1 MKLPELSV
9 KRRVAFLMVFIAIL
23 GAGIFGLTQLGVDMY
38 PDMEFPMIMVMS
50 SMEGAGPE
58 EMENLV
64 TDPLEQ
70 ALARV
75 SNVKKVTS
83 TSRAGIS
90 IVTAE
95 FNWGHSLNQAET
107 DVRRQ
112 LDMFEAALPDDA
124 TDPLVFALDPSMQPV
139 LYVGFSSEVLNDF
152 DLRTLIQE
160 EIEPLFSRLDG
171 VGSAVTS
178 GGLERQINVE
188 VDPTAMMSTGVTISQ
203 VVGVLS
209 SVRNNTPAGRI
220 DAGGMNMSIRIESAF
235 HSVEEIEQIV
245 VGMNAGSPVLLRDIA
260 SVEDGQ
266 AEELQYVR
274 FNGRPSI
281 SMYMNK
287 RSDANTVNVCARIR
301 DQLENIDESYG
312 DILTPAILFD
322 QSEFIEQSINNLG
335 STALQACFLAFLVL
349 LFFLRSWKSS
359 FIAGI
364 SIPISVFVTFAVMH
378 FTDVQLNM
386 ISLAGLALAIGMLVD
401 NAIVVLENI
410 FRHRSSGESPS
421 DSAVNGAAEVS
432 NAITASTLTTL
443 AVFIPI
449 LFVPGIAG
457 QLFKEMVLTITF
469 SLTISLFVALSL
481 VPLIS
486 SWTKKLVPVVKPKSI
501 SGRIGKRLDR
511 LEVRYNRFVTWAVD
525 HKKIILFS
533 TAGAF
538 VMAIILIGQLPS
550 DFFPESDDGFLM
562 MNVELPIG
570 SSLETTFETVQVLE
584 DSIKAIVP
592 PEDLLAVFTTVG
604 EAEGI
609 MAIFGASG
617 SNAAM
622 VRVRLTPSSQRTT
635 SMFEYQDRIRDVLK
649 DMPGVEY
656 DAEGGMSLFSSAA
669 IEITLYGDDLDL
681 LYEKAEE
688 IKEAMAGIEGV
699 KDARTSMQE
708 LIPEYS
714 FAPDPVRLSLLGMS
728 QAQLAMD
735 VRYGFQGSRASI
747 YREGDEEFDV
757 FVRYPENLRDSRE
770 DLEYASVLGRP
781 LISMGSLNQRVVSN
795 TISRKNQA
803 RMVTISCDVS
813 GKSLGEVSTD
823 VMAMLR
829 DIDTSGFRY
838 EMGGEME
845 DQKETF
851 MYLGIAIMVAA
862 LLVYMV
868 MAGQFESFLEPF
880 IIIFTLPL
888 AFIGVALGLFV
899 TSTSLSVMAIIGMLM
914 LAGIVV
920 NNGIVMVDYANQL
933 RKSGKDLKIA
943 IVEAST
949 TRMRP
954 IIMTAATTILAMFPL
969 ALGVGEGAETWAP
982 MAVTVIGGLFVATVL
997 TLIVEPCIYV
1007 IFGSH
1012 KTFLRKNSESNG
1024 TY

>member
-9 KRRVAFLMVFIAIL
+9 KRRVTFLMVFIAIL

-38 PDMEFPMIMVMS
+38 PDIEFPMIMVMS
-50 SMEGAGPE
+50 TMEGAGPE

-75 SNVKKVTS
+75 SNVKKVSS

-90 IVTAE
+90 VVTAE

-124 TDPLVFALDPSMQPV
+124 SDPLVFALDPSMQPV
-139 LYVGFSSEVLNDF
+139 LYVGFSSDILNDF

-171 VGSAVTS
+171 VGSAVTM
-178 GGLERQINVE
+178 GGRERQINVE
-188 VDPTAMMSTGVTISQ
+188 VNPAALMDAGITISQ
-203 VVGVLS
+203 VAAALG

-220 DAGGMNMSIRIESAF
+220 DAGGMNMNIRVESAF
-235 HSVEEIEQIV
+235 HSIEEIRQLV
-245 VGMNAGSPVLLRDIA
+245 VGANAGSPILLRDVA
-260 SVEDGQ
+260 SVQDGQ
-266 AEELQYVR
+266 IDEVQYVR
-274 FNGRPSI
+274 FNGRPSV
-281 SMYMNK
+281 SLFMNK

-301 DQLENIDESYG
+301 NQLDDISDDYG
-312 DILTPAILFD
+312 NILTPVILFD

-335 STALQACFLAFLVL
+335 TTALQACFLAFLVL

-359 FIAGI
+359 SIAGI

-378 FTDVQLNM
+378 FTGVQLNM

-410 FRHRSSGESPS
+410 FRHREMGESQR
-421 DSAVNGAAEVS
+421 DSAVNGAMEVS

-457 QLFKEMVLTITF
+457 ELFKEMVLTITF

-486 SWTKKLVPVVKPKSI
+486 SWTKNLVPVFKPGSI
-501 SGRIGKRLDR
+501 SGRIGTMIDR
-511 LEVRYNRFVTWAVD
+511 FERKYNHLVSWAVN
-525 HKKIILFS
+525 HKKVVLIS
-533 TAGAF
+533 TAAAF
-538 VMAIILIGQLPS
+538 ILAVVMVGQLPS
-550 DFFPESDDGFLM
+550 EFFPESDDGFLM
-562 MNVELPIG
+562 MDVEEPIG
-570 SSLETTFETVQVLE
+570 TSLEITNDAVKILE
-584 DSIKAIVP
+584 DSINAIIP
-592 PEDLLAVFTTVG
+592 SEDLLAVFTTVG

-609 MAIFGASG
+609 MAIFGASS

-622 VRVRLTPSSQRTT
+622 LRVRLTPSSQRST
-635 SMFEYQDRIRDVLK
+635 SMFEYQDRIRDVLD
-649 DMPGVEY
+649 DMPGIEY
-656 DAEGGMSLFSSAA
+656 SSEAGMSLFSSSA
-669 IEITLYGDDLDL
+669 IEITLYGDNLDL

-688 IKEAMAGIEGV
+688 IKNTISQIEGV
-699 KDARTSMQE
+699 KDARTSMEE

-714 FAPDPVRLSLLGMS
+714 FVPDPVRLSLLGIS
-728 QAQLAMD
+728 QSQLALD

-747 YREGDEEFDV
+747 YREGDEEYNIFI
-757 FVRYPENLRDSRE
+757 RYPENIRDSRE
-770 DLEYASVLGRP
+770 DLEYASILGRP
-781 LISMGSLNQRVVSN
+781 LISMGSLDQRVVSN

-813 GKSLGEVSTD
+813 GRSLGEVSSD
-823 VMAMLR
+823 VTTMLR
-829 DIDTSGFRY
+829 EIDMTGFRY

-862 LLVYMV
+862 ALVYMV

-888 AFIGVALGLFV
+888 AFIGVVLGLFV
-899 TSTSLSVMAIIGMLM
+899 TSTTLSVMSIIGMLM

-933 RKSGKDLKIA
+933 RRSGKEIRSA

-969 ALGVGEGAETWAP
+969 AIGVGEGAETWTP
-982 MAVTVIGGLFVATVL
+982 MAVTIIGGLFVATVL
-997 TLIVEPCIYV
+997 TLVVEPCIYV
-1007 IFGSH
+1007 IFN
-1012 KTFLRKNSESNG
+1012 RK
-1024 TY
+1024 

>member
-9 KRRVAFLMVFIAIL
+9 KRRVTFLMVFIAIL

-38 PDMEFPMIMVMS
+38 PDIEFPMIMVMS
-50 SMEGAGPE
+50 TMEGAGPE

-75 SNVKKVTS
+75 SNVKKVSS

-124 TDPLVFALDPSMQPV
+124 SDPLVFALDPSMQPV
-139 LYVGFSSEVLNDF
+139 LYVGFSSDILNDF

-171 VGSAVTS
+171 VGSAVTM
-178 GGLERQINVE
+178 GGRERQINVE
-188 VDPTAMMSTGVTISQ
+188 VNPAALMDAGITISQ
-203 VVGVLS
+203 VAGALG

-220 DAGGMNMSIRIESAF
+220 DAGGMNMNIRVESAF
-235 HSVEEIEQIV
+235 HSIEEIRQLV
-245 VGMNAGSPVLLRDIA
+245 VGANAGSPILLRDVA
-260 SVEDGQ
+260 SVQDGQ
-266 AEELQYVR
+266 IDEVQYVR
-274 FNGRPSI
+274 FNGRPSV
-281 SMYMNK
+281 SLFMNK

-301 DQLENIDESYG
+301 NQLDDISDDYG
-312 DILTPAILFD
+312 NILTPVILFD

-335 STALQACFLAFLVL
+335 TTALQACFLAFLVL

-359 FIAGI
+359 SIAGI

-378 FTDVQLNM
+378 FTGVQLNM

-410 FRHRSSGESPS
+410 FRHREMGESQR
-421 DSAVNGAAEVS
+421 DSAVNGAMEVS

-457 QLFKEMVLTITF
+457 ELFKEMVLTITF

-486 SWTKKLVPVVKPKSI
+486 SWTKNLVPVFKPGSI
-501 SGRIGKRLDR
+501 SGRIGTMIDR
-511 LEVRYNRFVTWAVD
+511 FERKYNHLVSWAVN
-525 HKKIILFS
+525 HKKVVLIS
-533 TAGAF
+533 TAVAF
-538 VMAIILIGQLPS
+538 ILAVVMVGQLPS
-550 DFFPESDDGFLM
+550 EFFPESDDGFM
-562 MNVELPIG
+562 MMDVEEPIG
-570 SSLETTFETVQVLE
+570 TSLEITNEAVRVLE
-584 DSIKAIVP
+584 DSINAIIP
-592 PEDLLAVFTTVG
+592 SEDLLAVFTTVG

-609 MAIFGASG
+609 MAIFGASS

-622 VRVRLTPSSQRTT
+622 LRVRLTPSSQRST
-635 SMFEYQDRIRDVLK
+635 SMFEYQDRIRDVLD
-649 DMPGVEY
+649 DMPGIEY
-656 DAEGGMSLFSSAA
+656 SSEAGMSLFSSSA
-669 IEITLYGDDLDL
+669 IEITLYGDNLDL
-681 LYEKAEE
+681 LYEKSEE
-688 IKEAMAGIEGV
+688 IKNTMSQIEGV
-699 KDARTSMQE
+699 KDARTSMEE

-714 FAPDPVRLSLLGMS
+714 FVPDPVRLSLLGIS
-728 QAQLAMD
+728 QSQLALD

-747 YREGDEEFDV
+747 YREGDEEYNIFI
-757 FVRYPENLRDSRE
+757 RYPENIRDSRE
-770 DLEYASVLGRP
+770 DLEYASILGRP
-781 LISMGSLNQRVVSN
+781 LISMGSLDQRVVSN

-813 GKSLGEVSTD
+813 GRSLGEVSSD
-823 VMAMLR
+823 VTAMLR
-829 DIDTSGFRY
+829 EIDMTGFRY

-862 LLVYMV
+862 ALVYMV

-888 AFIGVALGLFV
+888 AFIGVVLGLFV
-899 TSTSLSVMAIIGMLM
+899 TSTTLSVMSIIGMLM

-933 RKSGKDLKIA
+933 RRSGKEIRSA

-969 ALGVGEGAETWAP
+969 AIGVGEGAETWTP
-982 MAVTVIGGLFVATVL
+982 MAVTIIGGLFVATVL
-997 TLIVEPCIYV
+997 TLVVEPCIYV
-1007 IFGSH
+1007 IFN
-1012 KTFLRKNSESNG
+1012 RK
-1024 TY
+1024 

>member
-1 MKLPELSV
+1 MRLPELSV

-64 TDPLEQ
+64 TDPIEQ

-90 IVTAE
+90 IITAE

-112 LDMFEAALPDDA
+112 LDMFEALLPDDA
-124 TDPLVFALDPSMQPV
+124 SDPLIFALDPSMQPV
-139 LYVGFSSEVLNDF
+139 LYVGFSSDVLDDF

-160 EIEPLFSRLDG
+160 EIEPLFSRIDG

-178 GGLERQINVE
+178 GGRERQINVE
-188 VDPTAMMSTGVTISQ
+188 PDPSALMDAGISISQ
-203 VVGVLS
+203 VVGALGA
-209 SVRNNTPAGRI
+209 VRNNTPAGRI

-235 HSVEEIEQIV
+235 HNVEEIEQLV
-245 VGMNAGSPVLLRDIA
+245 VGVNAGSPVLLRDVA
-260 SVEDGQ
+260 SVTDGQ
-266 AEELQYVR
+266 AEQLQYVR
-274 FNGRPSI
+274 FNGQPSV

-301 DQLENIDESYG
+301 SQLDDISESYG
-312 DILTPAILFD
+312 DILTPVILFD

-335 STALQACFLAFLVL
+335 TTALQACFLAFLVL

-359 FIAGI
+359 SIAGI

-378 FTDVQLNM
+378 FTGVQLNM

-410 FRHRSSGESPS
+410 FRHRERGESPKE
-421 DSAVNGAAEVS
+421 SAVNGALEVS

-457 QLFKEMVLTITF
+457 ELFKEMVLTITF

-486 SWTKKLVPVVKPKSI
+486 SWTKNLVPEFKPKSI
-501 SGRIGKRLDR
+501 SGRIGGMIDR
-511 LEVRYNRFVTWAVD
+511 LERRYNRLAAWAVS
-525 HKKIILFS
+525 HKKVVLIA
-533 TAGAF
+533 TAAAF
-538 VMAIILIGQLPS
+538 VLAIIMVGMLPS

-562 MNVELPIG
+562 MDVNEPIG
-570 SSLETTFETVQVLE
+570 TSLEITDEAVRALE
-584 DSIKAIVP
+584 DSIQAIVA

-604 EAEGI
+604 QAEGV

-622 VRVRLTPSSQRTT
+622 VRIRLTPSSQRTT

-649 DMPGVEY
+649 DMPGIEY
-656 DAEGGMSLFSSAA
+656 SAEGGMSLFASAA
-669 IEITLYGDDLDL
+669 IEITLYGDNLDL

-688 IKEAMAGIEGV
+688 IKNAMALIEGV
-699 KDARTSMQE
+699 KDARTSMEE

-714 FAPDPVRLSLLGMS
+714 FVPDPVRLSLLGFS
-728 QAQLAMD
+728 QSQIALD
-735 VRYGFQGSRASI
+735 LKYGFQGSRASI
-747 YREGDEEFDV
+747 YREGDEEFNI

-770 DLEYASVLGRP
+770 ELEYASVLGRP
-781 LISMGSLNQRVVSN
+781 LTSMGTLNQRVVSN
-795 TISRKNQA
+795 TISRRNQA

-813 GKSLGEVSTD
+813 GSSLGTVSSEVSS
-823 VMAMLR
+823 MLR
-829 DIDTSGFRY
+829 EIDMTGFRY
-838 EMGGEME
+838 EMGGETE

-862 LLVYMV
+862 ILVYMV

-933 RKSGKDLKIA
+933 RGAGRGIEEA

-969 ALGVGEGAETWAP
+969 ALGLGEGAETWAP
-982 MAVTVIGGLFVATVL
+982 MAVTVIGGLFVATAL
-997 TLIVEPCIYV
+997 TLVVEPCIYV
-1007 IFGSH
+1007 IFN
-1012 KTFLRKNSESNG
+1012 RKKKKK
-1024 TY
+1024 

>member
-23 GAGIFGLTQLGVDMY
+23 GTGIFGLTQLGVDMY
-38 PDMEFPMIMVMS
+38 PDMEFPMIMIMS

-70 ALARV
+70 AIARV

-83 TSRAGIS
+83 TSRSGIS
-90 IVTAE
+90 IITAE

-112 LDMFEAALPDDA
+112 LDMFDALLPDDA

-139 LYVGFSSEVLNDF
+139 LYVGFSSDVLNDF
-152 DLRTLIQE
+152 DLRTLIHE

-171 VGSAVTS
+171 VGSAVTM
-178 GGLERQINVE
+178 GGRERQINVD
-188 VDPTAMMSTGVTISQ
+188 VNPTALMDAGITISQ
-203 VVGVLS
+203 VAGALR

-220 DAGGMNMSIRIESAF
+220 DSGGMNMSIRIESAF
-235 HSVEEIEQIV
+235 HSVDEIEQLV
-245 VGMNAGSPVLLRDIA
+245 VGVNAGTPVLLRDVA
-260 SVEDGQ
+260 TVEDGQ
-266 AEELQYVR
+266 TDELQHVR
-274 FNGRPSI
+274 FNGRPSV

-301 DQLENIDESYG
+301 DQLDNISEDYG
-312 DILTPAILFD
+312 NILTPVVLFD

-335 STALQACFLAFLVL
+335 TTALEACLLAFLVL

-359 FIAGI
+359 SIAGI

-378 FTDVQLNM
+378 FTNVQLNM

-410 FRHRSSGESPS
+410 FRHRAKGESPK
-421 DSAVNGAAEVS
+421 DAAVNGAMEVS

-443 AVFIPI
+443 AVFVPI

-469 SLTISLFVALSL
+469 SLSISLFVALSL

-486 SWTKKLVPVVKPKSI
+486 SWTKNLVPVFRPASI
-501 SGRIGKRLDR
+501 SGRIGRMIDR
-511 LEVRYNRFVTWAVD
+511 FEKKYNHLVSWAVN
-525 HKKIILFS
+525 HKKVVLIS
-533 TAGAF
+533 TAVAF
-538 VMAIILIGQLPS
+538 VLAMVTVGRLPS
-550 DFFPESDDGFLM
+550 DFFPESDDGFIM
-562 MNVELPIG
+562 MDLNEPIG
-570 SSLETTFETVQVLE
+570 TSLETTNEAVKTLE
-584 DSIKAIVP
+584 DSIRAIVA
-592 PEDLLAVFTTVG
+592 PEDLLAVFSTVG
-604 EAEGI
+604 EAEGV

-622 VRVRLTPSSQRTT
+622 VRVRLTPSSQRST
-635 SMFEYQDRIRDVLK
+635 SMFEYQNRIRDVLK
-649 DMPGVEY
+649 DMPGIEY
-656 DAEGGMSLFSSAA
+656 SSKAGMSLLSSSA
-669 IEITLYGDDLDL
+669 IEITLYGDNLDL

-688 IKEAMAGIEGV
+688 IRNAMSQIEGV
-699 KDARTSMQE
+699 KDAKTSMEE

-714 FAPDPVRLSLLGMS
+714 FVPDPVRLSLLGMS
-728 QAQLAMD
+728 QSQLATD
-735 VRYGFQGSRASI
+735 VRYAFQGTRASI
-747 YREGDEEFDV
+747 YREGDEEFNI

-781 LISMGSLNQRVVSN
+781 LISLGSLDQRIVSN

-813 GKSLGEVSTD
+813 GRSLGKVSSEVTT
-823 VMAMLR
+823 MLEG
-829 DIDTSGFRY
+829 IDMTGFRF

-862 LLVYMV
+862 ALVYMV

-888 AFIGVALGLFV
+888 AFIGVVLGLLV
-899 TSTSLSVMAIIGMLM
+899 TATPLSVMAIIGMLM

-933 RKSGKDLKIA
+933 RKSGKEIKNA

-949 TRMRP
+949 IRMRP
-954 IIMTAATTILAMFPL
+954 ILMTAATTILAMFPL
-969 ALGVGEGAETWAP
+969 ALSIGEGAETWAP

-1007 IFGSH
+1007 IFGSA
-1012 KTFLRKNSESNG
+1012 KRFRRNSR
-1024 TY
+1024 

>member
-1 MKLPELSV
+1 MRLPELSV
-9 KRRVAFLMVFIAIL
+9 KRRIAFLMVFIAIL
-23 GAGIFGLTQLGVDMY
+23 GTGIFGLTQLGVDMY
-38 PDMEFPMIMVMS
+38 PDMDFPMIMVMS

-70 ALARV
+70 AIARV
-75 SNVKKVTS
+75 SNVKKVSS

-95 FNWGHSLNQAET
+95 FNWGHSLDQAET

-112 LDMFEAALPDDA
+112 LDMFEALLPEDA

-139 LYVGFSSEVLNDF
+139 LYVGFSSEILNDF
-152 DLRTLIQE
+152 DLRTLIRE

-171 VGSAVTS
+171 VGSAVTT
-178 GGLERQINVE
+178 GGRERQINVE
-188 VDPTAMMSTGVTISQ
+188 VDPAALSDAGITISQ
-203 VVGVLS
+203 VVRALS

-235 HSVEEIEQIV
+235 HNVEEIEQLV
-245 VGMNAGSPVLLRDIA
+245 VGVNAGAPVLLRDVA
-260 SVEDGQ
+260 SVQDGQ
-266 AEELQYVR
+266 ADELQHVR
-274 FNGRPSI
+274 FNGVPSV

-301 DQLENIDESYG
+301 DQLDEISADYG
-312 DILTPAILFD
+312 NTLTPVVLFD
-322 QSEFIEQSINNLG
+322 QSEFISQSINNLG
-335 STALQACFLAFLVL
+335 TTALQACFLAFLVL

-386 ISLAGLALAIGMLVD
+386 ISLAGLALAIGLLVD

-410 FRHRSSGESPS
+410 FRHREKGESPR
-421 DSAVNGAAEVS
+421 DSAVRGAMEVS

-449 LFVPGIAG
+449 LFVPGLAG

-486 SWTKKLVPVVKPKSI
+486 SWTKNLVPVFKPHSI
-501 SGRIGKRLDR
+501 SGRIGGMIDGFERK
-511 LEVRYNRFVTWAVD
+511 YNRLVSWAVN
-525 HKKIILFS
+525 HKKFVLIS
-533 TAGAF
+533 TAVAF
-538 VMAIILIGQLPS
+538 ILAIVTVGMLPS
-550 DFFPESDDGFLM
+550 DFFPESDDGFLIM
-562 MNVELPIG
+562 SLEEPIG
-570 SSLETTFETVQVLE
+570 TSLETTNEAVRALE
-584 DSIKAIVP
+584 DSIETIIP
-592 PEDLLAVFTTVG
+592 PEDLVALFTTVG
-604 EAEGI
+604 NAEGV

-622 VRVRLTPSSQRTT
+622 VRVRLTPSSQRST
-635 SMFEYQDRIRDVLK
+635 SMFEYQDRIRDVLSN
-649 DMPGVEY
+649 MPGIEY
-656 DAEGGMSLFSSAA
+656 STEGGMSIFAAAA

-681 LYEKAEE
+681 LYDKAEE
-688 IKEAMAGIEGV
+688 MRIAMSRIDGV
-699 KDARTSMQE
+699 EDARTSMQE

-714 FAPDPVRLSLLGMS
+714 FIPDPVRLSLLGMTQS
-728 QAQLAMD
+728 QLAMD

-747 YREGDEEFDV
+747 FRDGDDEFDI

-781 LISMGSLNQRVVSN
+781 LISMGSLDQRVVSN
-795 TISRKNQA
+795 TITRKNQA

-813 GKSLGEVSTD
+813 GRSLGEVSAD
-823 VMAMLR
+823 VTAMLKEM
-829 DIDTSGFRY
+829 DTNGFRF

-888 AFIGVALGLFV
+888 AFIGVVLGLIV

-933 RKSGKDLKIA
+933 RRSGMEIKRA

-954 IIMTAATTILAMFPL
+954 ILMTAATTILAMFPL
-969 ALGVGEGAETWAP
+969 ALGIGEGAETWAP

-997 TLIVEPCIYV
+997 TLVVEPCIYV
-1007 IFGSH
+1007 IFN
-1012 KTFLRKNSESNG
+1012 RK
-1024 TY
+1024 

>member
-9 KRRVAFLMVFIAIL
+9 KRRIAFLMVFIAIL

-38 PDMEFPMIMVMS
+38 PDMDFPMIMVMS

-70 ALARV
+70 AIARV
-75 SNVKKVTS
+75 SNVKKVSS

-95 FNWGHSLNQAET
+95 FNWGHSLDQAET

-112 LDMFEAALPDDA
+112 LDMFEALLPEDA

-152 DLRTLIQE
+152 DLRTLIRE

-171 VGSAVTS
+171 VGSAVTT
-178 GGLERQINVE
+178 GGRERQINVE
-188 VDPTAMMSTGVTISQ
+188 VDPSALNDAGITISQ
-203 VVGVLS
+203 VVRVLS

-235 HSVEEIEQIV
+235 HGVEEIEQLVIGV
-245 VGMNAGSPVLLRDIA
+245 NAGAPVLLRDVA
-260 SVEDGQ
+260 SVQDGQ
-266 AEELQYVR
+266 TEELQHVR
-274 FNGRPSI
+274 FNGIPSV
-281 SMYMNK
+281 SMYLNK

-301 DQLENIDESYG
+301 DQLDEISEDYG
-312 DILTPAILFD
+312 NTLTPVVLFD
-322 QSEFIEQSINNLG
+322 QSEFISQSINNLG
-335 STALQACFLAFLVL
+335 TTALQACFLAFLVL

-359 FIAGI
+359 AIAGI

-386 ISLAGLALAIGMLVD
+386 ISLAGLALAIGLLVD

-410 FRHRSSGESPS
+410 FRHREKGESPR
-421 DSAVNGAAEVS
+421 DSAVNGAMEVS

-449 LFVPGIAG
+449 LFVPGLAG

-486 SWTKKLVPVVKPKSI
+486 SWTKNLVPVFKPRSI
-501 SGRIGKRLDR
+501 SGRIGRVIEGFER
-511 LEVRYNRFVTWAVD
+511 RYNRVVFWAVN
-525 HKKIILFS
+525 HKKVVLIS
-533 TAGAF
+533 TAAAF
-538 VMAIILIGQLPS
+538 ILAIFTVGMLPS
-550 DFFPESDDGFLM
+550 DFFPESDDGFLIM
-562 MNVELPIG
+562 SLEEPIG
-570 SSLETTFETVQVLE
+570 TSLGTTNEAVEALE
-584 DSIKAIVP
+584 DSITAIIP
-592 PEDLLAVFTTVG
+592 PEDLVALFTTVG
-604 EAEGI
+604 NAEGV
-609 MAIFGASG
+609 MAVFGASG

-622 VRVRLTPSSQRTT
+622 VRVRLSPSGQRSI
-635 SMFEYQDRIRDVLK
+635 SMFEYQDRIRDVL
-649 DMPGVEY
+649 DNMPGIEY
-656 DAEGGMSLFSSAA
+656 STEGGMSIFSSAA
-669 IEITLYGDDLDL
+669 IEITLYGDNLDL

-688 IKEAMAGIEGV
+688 IRVAISQIEGA

-714 FAPDPVRLSLLGMS
+714 FIPDPVRLSMLGVTQS
-728 QAQLAMD
+728 QLATD

-747 YREGDEEFDV
+747 FRDGDDEYNI

-781 LISMGSLNQRVVSN
+781 LISMGTLDQRVVSN
-795 TISRKNQA
+795 TITRKNQA

-813 GKSLGEVSTD
+813 GRSLGEVSAD
-823 VMAMLR
+823 VASLMREM
-829 DIDTSGFRY
+829 DTNGFRF

-862 LLVYMV
+862 ALVYMV

-888 AFIGVALGLFV
+888 AFIGVVLGLFV

-933 RKSGKDLKIA
+933 RRSGKDIKSA

-954 IIMTAATTILAMFPL
+954 ILMTAATTILAMVPL
-969 ALGVGEGAETWAP
+969 ALGIGEGAETWAP

-997 TLIVEPCIYV
+997 TLVVEPCIYV
-1007 IFGSH
+1007 IFN
-1012 KTFLRKNSESNG
+1012 RK
-1024 TY
+1024 

>member
-1 MKLPELSV
+1 
-9 KRRVAFLMVFIAIL
+9 
-23 GAGIFGLTQLGVDMY
+23 
-38 PDMEFPMIMVMS
+38 
-50 SMEGAGPE
+50 
-58 EMENLV
+58 
-64 TDPLEQ
+64 
-70 ALARV
+70 
-75 SNVKKVTS
+75 
-83 TSRAGIS
+83 
-90 IVTAE
+90 
-95 FNWGHSLNQAET
+95 
-107 DVRRQ
+107 
-112 LDMFEAALPDDA
+112 
-124 TDPLVFALDPSMQPV
+124 
-139 LYVGFSSEVLNDF
+139 
-152 DLRTLIQE
+152 
-160 EIEPLFSRLDG
+160 
-171 VGSAVTS
+171 
-178 GGLERQINVE
+178 
-188 VDPTAMMSTGVTISQ
+188 
-203 VVGVLS
+203 
-209 SVRNNTPAGRI
+209 
-220 DAGGMNMSIRIESAF
+220 
-235 HSVEEIEQIV
+235 
-245 VGMNAGSPVLLRDIA
+245 
-260 SVEDGQ
+260 
-266 AEELQYVR
+266 
-274 FNGRPSI
+274 
-281 SMYMNK
+281 MYMNK
-287 RSDANTVNVCARIR
+287 RSDANTVNGCARIR
-301 DQLENIDESYG
+301 DQLDEISEDYG
-312 DILTPAILFD
+312 DILTPVILFD

-335 STALQACFLAFLVL
+335 TTALQACFLAFLVL

-359 FIAGI
+359 SIAGI

-378 FTDVQLNM
+378 FTNVQLNM
-386 ISLAGLALAIGMLVD
+386 ISLAGLALAIGLLVD

-410 FRHRSSGESPS
+410 FRHREKGESPR
-421 DSAVNGAAEVS
+421 DSAVNGAIEVS

-457 QLFKEMVLTITF
+457 ELFKEMVLTITF

-481 VPLIS
+481 VPLIA
-486 SWTKKLVPVVKPKSI
+486 SWTKNLVPVFKPRSI
-501 SGRIGKRLDR
+501 SGRIGKMIDGFERL
-511 LEVRYNRFVTWAVD
+511 YNRLVSWAVN
-525 HKKIILFS
+525 HKKIVLIS
-533 TAGAF
+533 TAAAF
-538 VMAIILIGQLPS
+538 ILAIVAVGMLPS

-562 MNVELPIG
+562 MNLEEPIG
-570 SSLETTFETVQVLE
+570 TSLETTNEAVKALE
-584 DSIKAIVP
+584 DSIKAIVA

-622 VRVRLTPSSQRTT
+622 VRVRLTPLSQRST
-635 SMFEYQDRIRDVLK
+635 SMFEYQDRIRDVLN
-649 DMPGVEY
+649 DMPGIEY
-656 DAEGGMSLFSSAA
+656 STEAGMSLFSTAA

-688 IKEAMAGIEGV
+688 IRVAMSQIDGV

-714 FAPDPVRLSLLGMS
+714 FVPDPVRLSLQGMTQS
-728 QAQLAMD
+728 QLAMD

-747 YREGDEEFDV
+747 FREDDDEYNI

-781 LISMGSLNQRVVSN
+781 LISMGFLNQ
-795 TISRKNQA
+795 NQA

-813 GKSLGEVSTD
+813 GRSLGEVSAD
-823 VMAMLR
+823 VTALLR
-829 DIDTSGFRY
+829 EIDTTGFRF

-888 AFIGVALGLFV
+888 AFIGVVLGLFV
-899 TSTSLSVMAIIGMLM
+899 TTTSLSVMAIIGMLM

-933 RKSGKDLKIA
+933 RKSGKDIKSA

-954 IIMTAATTILAMFPL
+954 ILMTAATTILAMFPL
-969 ALGVGEGAETWAP
+969 ALGLGEGAETWAP

-1007 IFGSH
+1007 IFGGH
-1012 KTFLRKNSESNG
+1012 KRFRKNSEDQDIS
-1024 TY
+1024 Y

>member
-1 MKLPELSV
+1 MRLPELSV

-23 GAGIFGLTQLGVDMY
+23 GTGIFGLTQLGVDMY

-50 SMEGAGPE
+50 TLEGAGPE
-58 EMENLV
+58 EVENLV
-64 TDPLEQ
+64 TNPLEQ

-75 SNVKKVTS
+75 SNVKKVSS

-95 FNWGHSLNQAET
+95 FNWGHSLDQAET

-112 LDMFEAALPDDA
+112 LDMFDAMLPEDA
-124 TDPLVFALDPSMQPV
+124 SDPLVFALDPSMQPV
-139 LYVGFSSEVLNDF
+139 LYVGFSSEMLNDF
-152 DLRTLIQE
+152 DLRTLIME

-171 VGSAVTS
+171 VGSAVTA
-178 GGLERQINVE
+178 GGRERQINVE
-188 VDPTAMMSTGVTISQ
+188 VNPSALMDAGITISQ
-203 VVGVLS
+203 VVGALS

-220 DAGGMNMSIRIESAF
+220 DAGGMNMSIRVESAF
-235 HSVEEIEQIV
+235 HSIAEIEQLV
-245 VGMNAGSPVLLRDIA
+245 VGINAGSPVLLRDVA
-260 SVEDGQ
+260 SVQDGQ
-266 AEELQYVR
+266 ADELQYVR
-274 FNGRPSI
+274 FNGRPSV
-281 SMYMNK
+281 SMYLNK

-301 DQLENIDESYG
+301 DQLDEISADYG
-312 DILTPAILFD
+312 SILIPVVLFD

-335 STALQACFLAFLVL
+335 TTAIQACFLAFLVL

-359 FIAGI
+359 SIAGI

-386 ISLAGLALAIGMLVD
+386 ISLAGLALAIGLLVD

-410 FRHRSSGESPS
+410 FRHREKGESPR
-421 DSAVNGAAEVS
+421 DSAVNGALEVS

-457 QLFKEMVLTITF
+457 ELFKEMVLTITF

-481 VPLIS
+481 VPLIA
-486 SWTKKLVPVVKPKSI
+486 SWTKNLVPVFKPRSI
-501 SGRIGKRLDR
+501 SGRIGGVIDAFEKK
-511 LEVRYNRFVTWAVD
+511 YNRLVSWAVN
-525 HKKIILFS
+525 HKKVVLIS
-533 TAGAF
+533 TAAAF
-538 VMAIILIGQLPS
+538 ILAIVMVGRLPS
-550 DFFPESDDGFLM
+550 DFFPESDDGFM
-562 MNVELPIG
+562 MMDVEEPIG
-570 SSLETTFETVQVLE
+570 TSLETTDAAVRALE
-584 DSIKAIVP
+584 DSIKAIVA
-592 PEDLLAVFTTVG
+592 PEDLLALFTTVG

-609 MAIFGASG
+609 MAIFGGSS

-622 VRVRLTPSSQRTT
+622 LRVRLTPSSQRSTT
-635 SMFEYQDRIRDVLK
+635 MFEYQDRIGEVLK
-649 DMPGVEY
+649 DMPGIEY
-656 DAEGGMSLFSSAA
+656 STEAGMSLLSSSP

-681 LYEKAEE
+681 LFEKADE
-688 IKEAMAGIEGV
+688 IKEAMSQIEGV
-699 KDARTSMQE
+699 RDARTSMQE

-714 FAPDPVRLSLLGMS
+714 FIPDPVRLSLLGMTQS
-728 QAQLAMD
+728 QLAMD

-747 YREGDEEFDV
+747 YREGDDEYNI

-781 LISMGSLNQRVVSN
+781 LISMGSLDQRVVSN
-795 TISRKNQA
+795 TITRKNQA

-813 GKSLGEVSTD
+813 GRSLGEVSAD
-823 VMAMLR
+823 VVAMMKE
-829 DIDTSGFRY
+829 IDTNGFRY
-838 EMGGEME
+838 EMGGEMK
-845 DQKETF
+845 DQMETF

-862 LLVYMV
+862 ALVYMV

-888 AFIGVALGLFV
+888 AFIGVVLGLFV

-933 RKSGKDLKIA
+933 RRSGMEIKTA

-954 IIMTAATTILAMFPL
+954 IIMTAATTVLAMFPL
-969 ALGVGEGAETWAP
+969 ALGIGEGAETWAP

-997 TLIVEPCIYV
+997 TLVVEPCIYV
-1007 IFGSH
+1007 IFN
-1012 KTFLRKNSESNG
+1012 RK
-1024 TY
+1024 

>member
-9 KRRVAFLMVFIAIL
+9 KRRVTFLMVFIAIL

-38 PDMEFPMIMVMS
+38 PDMDFPMIMVMS
-50 SMEGAGPE
+50 TMEGAGPE

-75 SNVKKVTS
+75 SNVKKVSS

-124 TDPLVFALDPSMQPV
+124 DDPLVFALDPSMQPV
-139 LYVGFSSEVLNDF
+139 MYVGFSSDILNDF

-171 VGSAVTS
+171 VGSAVTM
-178 GGLERQINVE
+178 GGRERQINVD
-188 VDPTAMMSTGVTISQ
+188 VDPAALMDAGITISQ
-203 VVGVLS
+203 VSGALS

-220 DAGGMNMSIRIESAF
+220 DAGGMNMNIRVESAF
-235 HSVEEIEQIV
+235 HSIEEIEQLV
-245 VGMNAGSPVLLRDIA
+245 VGANAGYPVLLRDVA
-260 SVEDGQ
+260 SVQDGQ
-266 AEELQYVR
+266 ADEVQYVR
-274 FNGRPSI
+274 FNGRPSV
-281 SMYMNK
+281 SLYMNK
-287 RSDANTVNVCARIR
+287 RSDANTVNVCVRIR
-301 DQLENIDESYG
+301 DQLDEISDDYG
-312 DILTPAILFD
+312 NILTPVILFD

-359 FIAGI
+359 SIAGI

-378 FTDVQLNM
+378 FTNVQLNM

-410 FRHRSSGESPS
+410 FRHREMGESPR
-421 DSAVNGAAEVS
+421 DSAVKGAMEVS

-443 AVFIPI
+443 AVFVPI

-457 QLFKEMVLTITF
+457 ELFKEMVLTITF

-486 SWTKKLVPVVKPKSI
+486 SWTKNLVPVFKPGSI
-501 SGRIGKRLDR
+501 SGRIGTLIDR
-511 LEVRYNRFVTWAVD
+511 FERKYNHLVSWAVD
-525 HKKIILFS
+525 HKKVVLIS
-533 TAGAF
+533 TAVTF
-538 VMAIILIGQLPS
+538 ILAIVLVGQLPS
-550 DFFPESDDGFLM
+550 EFFPESDDGFLM
-562 MNVELPIG
+562 MDVEEPIG
-570 SSLETTFETVQVLE
+570 TSLEITNEAVRVLE
-584 DSIKAIVP
+584 DSISAIIP

-609 MAIFGASG
+609 MAIFGASS

-622 VRVRLTPSSQRTT
+622 LRVRLTPSSERSI
-635 SMFEYQDRIRDVLK
+635 SMFEYQDRIRDVLD
-649 DMPGVEY
+649 DMPGIEY
-656 DAEGGMSLFSSAA
+656 SSEAGMSLLSSSA
-669 IEITLYGDDLDL
+669 IEITVYGDDLDL

-688 IKEAMAGIEGV
+688 IKNTISQIEGV
-699 KDARTSMQE
+699 KDARTSMEE

-714 FAPDPVRLSLLGMS
+714 FVPDPVRLSLLGIS
-728 QAQLAMD
+728 QSQLALD

-747 YREGDEEFDV
+747 YREGDEEYNI

-770 DLEYASVLGRP
+770 DLEYASILGRP
-781 LISMGSLNQRVVSN
+781 LISMGSLDQRVVSN

-813 GKSLGEVSTD
+813 GRSLGEVSSD
-823 VMAMLR
+823 VTAILR
-829 DIDTSGFRY
+829 DIDMTGFRY

-862 LLVYMV
+862 ALVYMV

-888 AFIGVALGLFV
+888 AFIGVVLGLFV
-899 TSTSLSVMAIIGMLM
+899 TSTPLSVMAIIGMLM

-933 RKSGKDLKIA
+933 RRSGKEIKRA

-949 TRMRP
+949 IRMRP

-969 ALGVGEGAETWAP
+969 ALGVGEGAETWTP
-982 MAVTVIGGLFVATVL
+982 MAVTIIGGLFVATVL
-997 TLIVEPCIYV
+997 TLVVEPCIYV
-1007 IFGSH
+1007 IFN
-1012 KTFLRKNSESNG
+1012 RK
-1024 TY
+1024 

>member
-9 KRRVAFLMVFIAIL
+9 KRRVTFLMVFIAIL

-75 SNVKKVTS
+75 SNVKKVSS

-139 LYVGFSSEVLNDF
+139 LYVGFSSDMLNDF
-152 DLRTLIQE
+152 DLRTLIRE

-178 GGLERQINVE
+178 GGRERQINVV
-188 VDPTAMMSTGVTISQ
+188 VDPAALMNSGISLTQ
-203 VVGVLS
+203 IVGALS
-209 SVRNNTPAGRI
+209 SVRNNLPAGRI
-220 DAGGMNMSIRIESAF
+220 DAGGMNMNIRVESAF
-235 HSVEEIEQIV
+235 HSVEEIEQLVI
-245 VGMNAGSPVLLRDIA
+245 GANAGSPVLLRDVA
-260 SVEDGQ
+260 SVQDGQ
-266 AEELQYVR
+266 VDELQYVR
-274 FNGRPSI
+274 FNGRPSV

-301 DQLENIDESYG
+301 EQLDNISDDYG
-312 DILTPAILFD
+312 EILTPVILFD

-335 STALQACFLAFLVL
+335 TTALQACVLAFLVL

-410 FRHRSSGESPS
+410 FRHREKGASPK

-457 QLFKEMVLTITF
+457 ELFKEMVLTITF

-486 SWTKKLVPVVKPKSI
+486 SWTKNLVPVFKPKSV
-501 SGRIGKRLDR
+501 SGRIGSMIDGFEKK
-511 LEVRYNRFVTWAVD
+511 YNRLVSWAVD
-525 HKKIILFS
+525 HKKVVLIS
-533 TAGAF
+533 TAVAF
-538 VMAIILIGQLPS
+538 ILAIVMVGRLPS

-562 MNVELPIG
+562 MDVNEPIG
-570 SSLETTFETVQVLE
+570 TSLETTNTAVKALE
-584 DSIKAIVP
+584 DSIKAIVA

-604 EAEGI
+604 EAEGV

-622 VRVRLTPSSQRTT
+622 VRVRLTPSSQRST
-635 SMFEYQDRIRDVLK
+635 SMFEYQNRIRDVLK
-649 DMPGVEY
+649 DMPGIEY
-656 DAEGGMSLFSSAA
+656 SSEGGMSLFSSSA

-681 LYEKAEE
+681 LFGKAEE
-688 IKEAMAGIEGV
+688 MKEAMALIEGV
-699 KDARTSMQE
+699 KDARTSME
-708 LIPEYS
+708 DLIPEYS
-714 FAPDPVRLSLLGMS
+714 FVPDPVRLSLLGLSRS
-728 QAQLAMD
+728 QVAQD
-735 VRYGFQGSRASI
+735 IRYGFQGSRASI
-747 YREGDEEFDV
+747 FREGDDEYDI
-757 FVRYPENLRDSRE
+757 FVRYPENIRDSRE
-770 DLEYASVLGRP
+770 DLEYATILGRP
-781 LISMGSLNQRVVSN
+781 LMSMGTLDQRVVSN
-795 TISRKNQA
+795 TITRKNQA

-813 GKSLGEVSTD
+813 GRSLGEVSAD
-823 VMAMLR
+823 VMKMLHE
-829 DIDTSGFRY
+829 IDTTGFRY

-862 LLVYMV
+862 ALVYMV

-888 AFIGVALGLFV
+888 AFIGVVLGLLV

-933 RKSGKDLKIA
+933 RRSGKEIKTA

-954 IIMTAATTILAMFPL
+954 IIMTAATTVLAMFPL
-969 ALGVGEGAETWAP
+969 ALSIGEGAETWAP

-1007 IFGSH
+1007 IFN
-1012 KTFLRKNSESNG
+1012 RK
-1024 TY
+1024 